1 MTTINHS
8 ARVGVITDQTG
19 ALSFMGIADVNVAKM
34 VIDDL
39 NDRGGLLGRPV
50 ELFVEDSA
58 TDDSDRLG
66 PLTPAEANGLT
77 PEGTRMGGANVI
89 TRMACGSSGL
99 RMALGT
105 SNRRPSPTPAG
116 SSTTRPSST
125 ACGQSRNS

>member
-19 ALSFMGIADVNVAKM
+19 ALSFMGIVNVAKM

-39 NDRGGLLGRPV
+39 NDRGGLLGRPRRV
-50 ELFVEDSA
+50 V
-58 TDDSDRLG
+58 RRGQRGRRQRPLG

-99 RMALGT
+99 RMARGT

-116 SSTTRPSST
+116 SPTTRPSST

>member
-8 ARVGVITDQTG
+8 ARVGVITDQAG
-19 ALSFMGIADVNVAKM
+19 ALSYMGIANVNVAKM

-39 NDRGGLLGRPV
+39 NDGGGLLGRPV

-58 TDDSDRLG
+58 TDDSDRWDRRRQR
-66 PLTPAEANGLT
+66 PK

-116 SSTTRPSST
+116 SLTTRPSST
-125 ACGQSRNS
+125 ACGQSRNN